1 MEPGLSPG
9 LPLSGL
15 ITKGEVMAELVTLL
29 KLMLAIIASLSSSSR
44 CSPDTMVSSSLLD
57 LCSASWRALVSSICF
72 LSIIIRSPLTAD
84 PGSPPGTPELLAV
97 LVSSVEGLA
106 ELELAFL
113 LDLMTASLLA

>member
-1 MEPGLSPG
+1 
-9 LPLSGL
+9 
-15 ITKGEVMAELVTLL
+15 MAELVTLL

-44 CSPDTMVSSSLLD
+44 CSPDTMLSSSLLD

-84 PGSPPGTPELLAV
+84 PGSGTPELLAM
-97 LVSSVEGLA
+97 LVSSVAAVLA